1 MAACVLRQPNPMPLY
16 LTKTLFLI
24 FTISTVLTCGAAF
37 TVAATEKTVAS
48 ENNTRS
54 AVPAKPSRPFYT
66 FLADT
71 AVRASQKPFLQYPG
85 EQSSN
90 NKETADSAASPTGT
104 LFPAQE
110 TRPMRSL
117 MIGWQ
122 PAKNDTTTTGRYQP
136 GSYQYASTG
145 TEAECRTVDKAS
157 NAEEIPDDGNKGLRL
172 PAGWL
177 LGMCL
182 HY

>member
-1 MAACVLRQPNPMPLY
+1 MSRC
-16 LTKTLFLI
+16 LTKTF
-24 FTISTVLTCGAAF
+24 VLVFVIGTALTSGAAF
-37 TVAATEKTVAS
+37 TAAATEKTVAS

-66 FLADT
+66 FLPDT

-85 EQSSN
+85 VQSSN
-90 NKETADSAASPTGT
+90 LVYNKETADSAASPAWT
-104 LFPAQE
+104 LFPTQE

-117 MIGWQ
+117 MIGWL
-122 PAKNDTTTTGRYQP
+122 PEKNDTTTAGRYQP
-136 GSYQYASTG
+136 SSYQYVSTV
-145 TEAECRTVDKAS
+145 TEAECRTVDKAG
-157 NAEEIPDDGNKGLRL
+157 NAEEIPYGGNKGLRL
-172 PAGWL
+172 PAAWL